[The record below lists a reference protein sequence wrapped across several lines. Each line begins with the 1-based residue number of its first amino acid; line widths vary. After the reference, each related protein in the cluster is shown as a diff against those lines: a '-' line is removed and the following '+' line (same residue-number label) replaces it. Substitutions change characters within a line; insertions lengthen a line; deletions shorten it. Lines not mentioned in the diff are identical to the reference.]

1 MSANTGFAPSR
12 HTALAVAKNVKL
24 GTITSSPGPTPSA
37 ISASSSASLPDA
49 QPTACSVPQYSAIA
63 ASNFA
68 HAGPCTNAPD
78 FAHLGH
84 RRVDLRLQA
93 LVLARHIEHRNG
105 NRPRRAILRQL
116 MDLILSRE

>member
-24 GTITSSPGPTPSA
+24 GTITSSPGPMPSA

-49 QPTACSVPQYSAIA
+49 QPTACSAPQYSAIA
-63 ASNFA
+63 ASNCA

-78 FAHLGH
+78 LRNLGH
-84 RRVDLRLQA
+84 RRVDLAPQPA
-93 LVLARHIEHRNG
+93 VLARHVEHRNG
-105 NRPRRAILRQL
+105 RARRGGQQQL
-116 MDLILSRE
+116 V